1 MTYLPELLV
10 VMHAAAVELEASN
23 LLEHHWG
30 LHLLSDWKSL
40 MLLAEHAYDEP
51 EPIEAPHALQ
61 PTP

>member
-10 VMHAAAVELEASN
+10 VLHAAAVELEASAN

-40 MLLAEHAYDEP
+40 MLLAETGADEP
-51 EPIEAPHALQ
+51 EFNQVEAHAS
-61 PTP
+61 